1 MKEENEFFKMVDACD
16 DVETLRNI
24 ISIFFDELKISAKGG
39 DLFHTLKSAYSELA
53 DQHYN
58 IELAHLYFCA
68 AGSNSNVEDEASST
82 YLSCAIGDKFPDIT
96 SSDWLVLYGRMS
108 LNNTSKESIL
118 NACKMFLDNK
128 FDVWTDINI

>member
-68 AGSNSNVEDEASST
+68 AGINSNVEDEA
-82 YLSCAIGDKFPDIT
+82 
-96 SSDWLVLYGRMS
+96 
-108 LNNTSKESIL
+108 
-118 NACKMFLDNK
+118 
-128 FDVWTDINI
+128 

>member
-68 AGSNSNVEDEASST
+68 AGINSNVEDEASST

-96 SSDWLVLYGRMS
+96 SSDWLVLYG
-108 LNNTSKESIL
+108 
-118 NACKMFLDNK
+118 
-128 FDVWTDINI
+128 

>member
-53 DQHYN
+53 DQH
-58 IELAHLYFCA
+58 
-68 AGSNSNVEDEASST
+68 
-82 YLSCAIGDKFPDIT
+82 
-96 SSDWLVLYGRMS
+96 
-108 LNNTSKESIL
+108 
-118 NACKMFLDNK
+118 
-128 FDVWTDINI
+128 

>member
-24 ISIFFDELKISAKGG
+24 ISIFFDELKISAKVG
-39 DLFHTLKSAYSELA
+39 DLFHTLKRSYSELA
-53 DQHYN
+53 YQHYN

-68 AGSNSNVEDEASST
+68 AGINSNVEDEASST

>member
-53 DQHYN
+53 
-58 IELAHLYFCA
+58 HLYFCA
-68 AGSNSNVEDEASST
+68 AGINSNVEDEASST

>member
-24 ISIFFDELKISAKGG
+24 ISIFFDELKISVKGG

-68 AGSNSNVEDEASST
+68 AGINSNVEDEASST